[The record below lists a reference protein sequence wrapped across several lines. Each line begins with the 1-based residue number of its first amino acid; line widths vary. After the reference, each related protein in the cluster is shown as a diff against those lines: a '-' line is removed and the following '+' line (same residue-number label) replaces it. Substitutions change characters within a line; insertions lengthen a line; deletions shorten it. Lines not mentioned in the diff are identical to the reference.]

1 MPPDYPNPLS
11 VVPNLINEL
20 QARSQME
27 VLLDESID
35 EKMYRRTEFAS
46 DTAEMTE
53 TELFESHYKI
63 LQTLYPDSLIIID
76 NF

>member
-1 MPPDYPNPLS
+1 MTPDYPNPLS

-35 EKMYRRTEFAS
+35 EKMYRRTGICFGYS
-46 DTAEMTE
+46 RNDRNR
-53 TELFESHYKI
+53 I
-63 LQTLYPDSLIIID
+63 IRITL
-76 NF
+76 

>member
-1 MPPDYPNPLS
+1 MKKCIAEP
-11 VVPNLINEL
+11 
-20 QARSQME
+20 
-27 VLLDESID
+27 
-35 EKMYRRTEFAS
+35 EFAS